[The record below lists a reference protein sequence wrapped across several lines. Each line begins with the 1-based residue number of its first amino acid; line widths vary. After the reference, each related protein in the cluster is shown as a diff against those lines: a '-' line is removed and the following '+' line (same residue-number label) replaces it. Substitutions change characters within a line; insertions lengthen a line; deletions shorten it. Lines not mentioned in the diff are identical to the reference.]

1 MAIEFV
7 TTRELANKAGE
18 ITGKVRIIKLKEQPE
33 ALVDYT
39 CPACGN
45 AEKRKEAWQ
54 EPFLIGI
61 GAKKKMNIVCAKCG
75 HKMTILKLKKQI
87 AKEKKKEKKKKK

>member
-18 ITGKVRIIKLKEQPE
+18 DKGKIRIMKLKEQAE

-39 CPACGN
+39 CPECGHT
-45 AEKRKEAWQ
+45 EKKKELWQ
-54 EPFLIGI
+54 EPFVTGS
-61 GAKKKMNIVCAKCG
+61 GANRKMNVVCTGCGKKMTV
-75 HKMTILKLKKQI
+75 LKLKKQI
-87 AKEKKKEKKKKK
+87 AKEKKKKK